1 MILIKNKRIIK
12 IFMCVCCIMISCNA
26 FATNFLYELQSNKNS
41 NVKKEESS
49 ISTIATPEFTFQS
62 ESQILMEASTGKILY
77 ANNEDEQLL
86 PASVTKVMTMLLIM
100 EQIDSRKVKL

>member
-1 MILIKNKRIIK
+1 MLS
-12 IFMCVCCIMISCNA
+12 IMYISCNI
-26 FATNFLYELQSNKNS
+26 FATSFFYEIQSNKSS
-41 NVKKEESS
+41 NMKKEESS
-49 ISTIATPEFTFQS
+49 ISTVATPEFTFQS

-77 ANNEDEQLL
+77 ANNETEELL